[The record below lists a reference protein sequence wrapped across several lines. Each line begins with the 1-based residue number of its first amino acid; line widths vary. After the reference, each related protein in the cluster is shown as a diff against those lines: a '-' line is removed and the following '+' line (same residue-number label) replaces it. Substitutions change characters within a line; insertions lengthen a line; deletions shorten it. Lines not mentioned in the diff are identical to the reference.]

1 MLLRASSDAVVA
13 VDADGI
19 VVLASPAV
27 MTLFGFEPDE
37 LVGQAVEVLV
47 PEDLRAIHEGH
58 RNEFARAGSPRPM
71 GLGLELTG
79 RRRDGSQF
87 PIDVSLVPFSVEGT
101 RLVGA
106 FVRDATERR
115 RYENRL
121 RAMNEITQRVLAGEP
136 TEATLELV
144 ACRARGLVD
153 APLAWVVVPLGPDDL
168 YISAASGQGSE
179 SLLGLKLS
187 SEVTFSR
194 RAMEESAPILV
205 ADLSSESVS
214 PAEMRAL
221 ELGPSLFCPLSVED
235 RVLGVLVV
243 ARGHGAPHFT
253 TGDMAL
259 VEVFANAATV
269 ALTLGEARIDLEQL
283 QVASE
288 HERIGRDLHDTVIQR
303 LFALGMGLQSIQR
316 LTTGPVAE
324 RIDRV
329 VDGLDEVIRNI
340 RETIF
345 HLERPAMATSGLRLT
360 VTEIAAAAEEQLGFS
375 PRIGFQGPVDSVTG
389 AQLQVHVVAVLTET
403 LSNVARHANASAVEV
418 VVAAEGG
425 TLLVSVADDGVGPPS
440 GRTAGNGLRNI
451 AERAHALS
459 GSVSVTGR
467 TPSGTLVE
475 WRVPVE
481 S

>member
-1 MLLRASSDAVVA
+1 MLLRASADAVVA
-13 VDADGI
+13 VDAAGI

-27 MTLFGFEPDE
+27 KALFGFDPDE
-37 LVGQAVEVLV
+37 LVGQPVEVLV
-47 PEDLRAIHEGH
+47 PENLRSIHEGH
-58 RNEFARAGSPRPM
+58 RSAFARSGSPRPM
-71 GLGLELTG
+71 GVGLELTG
-79 RRRDGSQF
+79 RRRDGSLF
-87 PIDVSLVPFSVEGT
+87 PIDVSLVPFSAGEA

-115 RYENRL
+115 RYEDRL
-121 RAMNEITQRVLAGEP
+121 RAINEVTQRVLAGEP

-153 APLAWVVVPLGPDDL
+153 APLAWVVVPLSPEDL
-168 YISAASGQGSE
+168 VISAASGEGSE
-179 SLLGLKLS
+179 SLVGLHLS
-187 SEVTFSR
+187 YEASISR
-194 RAMEESAPILV
+194 RAMTESAPILV
-205 ADLSSESVS
+205 GDLSSASVS
-214 PAEMRAL
+214 PAEVRAL
-221 ELGPSLFCPLSVED
+221 ELGPSLFCPLSGED
-235 RVLGVLVV
+235 RVLGVLAV
-243 ARGHGAPHFT
+243 ARARGSSHFT
-253 TGDMAL
+253 AGDVAL

-269 ALTLGEARIDLEQL
+269 ALTLGEARTDLEQL
-283 QVASE
+283 EVASE

-329 VDGLDEVIRNI
+329 VDGLDEVIRDI
-340 RETIF
+340 REAIF

-360 VTEIAAAAEEQLGFS
+360 VNEIATAVEEQLGFS
-375 PRIGFQGPVDSVTG
+375 PRIGFQGPVDSVTS
-389 AQLQVHVVAVLTET
+389 APLQGHVVAVLTET
-403 LSNVARHANASAVEV
+403 LSNVARHARASSVDV
-418 VVAAEGG
+418 VIAAEDG
-425 TLLVSVADDGVGPPS
+425 TLLVSVADDGVGLPA

-481 S
+481 